1 MSLESQIELL
11 TAAVDRLALALN
23 VKVVPLPAAAPVV
36 QPTPAPVAPAAAAP
50 VPVAVQPVMPEPP
63 SFAPPMP
70 PPVQAAPRAVAPFAD
85 SKGLIAYTMDSYKAL
100 GPVKGGQI
108 QKILAD
114 LGVTNIN
121 DVPVDKYVQF
131 HAAVEALKA

>member
-1 MSLESQIELL
+1 MSLESQIEGL
-11 TAAVDRLALALN
+11 TAAITNLTIALTSN
-23 VKVVPLPAAAPVV
+23 RHPVAAAPVV
-36 QPTPAPVAPAAAAP
+36 QPTPAPVAPVAAAP

-63 SFAPPMP
+63 TFAPPMP

-131 HAAVEALKA
+131 HAAVEALKS